1 MSICWTKIVA
11 AAIVGA
17 AGLSRAAVI
26 IEVQTGVGRI
36 PISPALYG
44 RNGSGASNDPN
55 RQTTDA
61 DLALTREAGIRA
73 TRETGG
79 NNQTKYNWRKKLS
92 SHPDWYNN
100 VYAQSWDFSAQEM
113 QKKLP
118 GVQGMYGFQ
127 LLGWAASTGEFNFDA
142 WAYNQS
148 QVWHGTGQNLAG
160 GGGPNV
166 DGNTATPQGDARKY
180 LQPWPADSTAG
191 ILKHWFGPGGLGLD
205 SNQFRYW
212 GMDNELEIWH
222 STHDDV
228 DSLLTGHRL
237 TPEECVQRWAAVA
250 KAVRKHF
257 PGVKL
262 AGPSSPS
269 EWQWYTWPEA
279 SLIPYKGQTYCWP
292 EYLIK
297 RLAEIQDSTGVRML
311 DVYDVHLYLPGNT
324 KDVIQ
329 QHYRLFWDT
338 AYLDPNANAVRF
350 AEGNWNG
357 GQKHQMFFRRVQ
369 DWCDKHFGKGHG
381 ITVGAT
387 ESGLDGSVANYPS
400 EVATWYASLL
410 GTFAD
415 NGAEILM
422 PWNWHAG
429 MWEVVHLFSRYGQAN
444 RVKSVSS
451 LDSLVSAY
459 SSISKGNDSLTVIL
473 VNRGPAAQSA
483 NISLSGFVPVGG
495 GTSLRLSG
503 MTGETFVSHT
513 QNALQKGAVSVAG
526 GRFSAE
532 LPGYSVTAYQF
543 RSAATSV
550 VPHVASTVRIQR
562 FGNGLELSGGPGE
575 GALELRSPKGEMVGG
590 AAWSQGRAS
599 LDVSGLPGGVYT
611 VMWAGAARK
620 VFVTSR

>member
-1 MSICWTKIVA
+1 MGTIWTRAVA
-11 AAIVGA
+11 SVVLGGA
-17 AGLSRAAVI
+17 ALVQAAVV
-26 IEVQTGVGRI
+26 IEVQTGSGRI

-44 RNGSGASNDPN
+44 RNGSGVSNDPN
-55 RQTTDA
+55 RPTTDA
-61 DLALTREAGIRA
+61 DLLLTREAGLRA

-79 NNQTKYNWRKKLS
+79 NNQTKYNWRKKIS

-127 LLGWAASTGEFNFDA
+127 LLGWAASNTDNNFDA
-142 WAYNQS
+142 NAYNNS
-148 QVWHGTGQNLAG
+148 QVWSGTGQNLAG
-160 GGGPNV
+160 GGGPNTS
-166 DGNTATPQGDARKY
+166 GSSASPQGDARKY
-180 LQPWPADSTAG
+180 LERWPADSTAG
-191 ILKHWFGPGGLGLD
+191 ILDHWFAPGGLGLD

-212 GMDNELEIWH
+212 GMDNELEIWNA
-222 STHDDV
+222 THDDV
-228 DSLLTGHRL
+228 DSLLTGHVL
-237 TPEECVQRWAAVA
+237 TAEECVQRWAAVA

-269 EWQWYTWPEA
+269 EWQWYNWPGG
-279 SLIPYKGQTYCWP
+279 SLIPYKGANYCWP

-311 DVYDVHLYLPGNT
+311 DVYDVHLYLPGTT

-329 QHYRLFWDT
+329 QHFRMFWDT

-350 AEGNWNG
+350 AEGGWNG
-357 GQKHQMFFRRVQ
+357 NQKHQMFFKRVQ
-369 DWCDKHFGKGHG
+369 DWCDKYFGKGNG

-422 PWNWHAG
+422 PWNWHPG
-429 MWEVVHLFSRYGQAN
+429 MWETVHLFARYAKAD

-451 LDSLVSAY
+451 YDSIVSAY

-473 VNRGPAAQSA
+473 VNRGPSSQSA
-483 NISLSGFVPVGG
+483 NVSLSGFVPVGG
-495 GTSLRLSG
+495 GNSLRLSG
-503 MTGETFVSHT
+503 LAGETFVSHT
-513 QNALQKGAVSVAG
+513 QNALQKGTVSVTG
-526 GRFSAE
+526 GKFSAD
-532 LPGYSVTAYQF
+532 LPGYSITAYQF
-543 RSAATSV
+543 RSLATG
-550 VPHVASTVRIQR
+550 VAPRPQDAVRIR
-562 FGNGLELSGGPGE
+562 SSRSRLELLGGPADGSVS
-575 GALELRSPKGEMVGG
+575 LRTPSGSLV
-590 AAWSQGRAS
+590 AWSVWNDGRARIGLS
-599 LDVSGLPGGVYT
+599 ALPGGLYVLD
-611 VMWAGAARK
+611 WAGGTRK
-620 VFVTSR
+620 VLVPSN